1 MFEWRDSY
9 SVGVHG
15 IDAQHRNVFR
25 LAAQLQ
31 RAIVAGEAKSV
42 IPKILERLVHYTDV
56 HFAYEER
63 LMREAG
69 YPGFAAHKLE
79 HEQLRKKALQF
90 QADFGD
96 GQNAMAFELL
106 QELKE
111 AIRQHI
117 LGSDQ
122 KYAPYVKVKVKNRV
136 RFKEASVS

>member
-25 LAAQLQ
+25 LAAELQ

-42 IPKILERLVHYTDV
+42 LPQLLDRLVQYTSV

-63 LMREAG
+63 LLREAG
-69 YPGFAAHKLE
+69 YPELSAHKLE
-79 HEQLRKKALQF
+79 HEELRKKALQF
-90 QADFGD
+90 QKDFGD
-96 GQNAMAFELL
+96 GGNAAPFELL
-106 QELKE
+106 QTLKA
-111 AIRQHI
+111 AIREHV

-122 KYAPYVKVKVKNRV
+122 KYAPYLKAKSK
-136 RFKEASVS
+136 AITPA